1 MGNFNKNTL
10 IVSATDGPT
19 SETREQIRLYREA
32 GVSEI
37 VVSLSNTNMVDD
49 KDLLDLVEME
59 IRDLL
64 SSYDYDGDNTRIT
77 RN

>member
-1 MGNFNKNTL
+1 MANFNDSTL
-10 IVSATDGPT
+10 IVSATDGVTP
-19 SETREQIRLYREA
+19 ETRAKIISLQQA

-37 VVSLSNTNMVDD
+37 DVVLSNTNLVDD

-64 SSYDYDGDNTRIT
+64 SSYDYDGDNTTIT
-77 RN
+77 RK